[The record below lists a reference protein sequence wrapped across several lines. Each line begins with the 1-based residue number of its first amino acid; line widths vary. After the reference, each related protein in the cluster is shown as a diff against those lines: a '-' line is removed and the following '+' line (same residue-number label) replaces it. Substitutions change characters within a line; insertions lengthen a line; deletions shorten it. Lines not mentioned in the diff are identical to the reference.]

1 MNRKVWPWAIALAVF
16 AADRITKELAP
27 GIPAEGQTLI
37 PGVLGLR
44 YTENSGIAFS
54 MLSGVPW
61 LPGLLSLAVMI
72 AAFLYLRKRK
82 LHCLTLAGLMM
93 MFGGAAGNMLDRFI
107 RGYVPD
113 MIEFLF
119 VKFAVFNVADVCIC
133 AGAALAMLSLIAV
146 ELRGRRAH
154 GK

>member
-27 GIPAEGQTLI
+27 RIPAEGQVLI

-44 YTENSGIAFS
+44 YAENTGIAFS

-61 LPGLLSLAVMI
+61 LPGLLSLAVMT
-72 AAFLYLRKRK
+72 AAFLYLRKKK
-82 LHCLTLAGLMM
+82 LHALTLAGLMIM
-93 MFGGAAGNMLDRFI
+93 LGGAAGNMLDRFV

-119 VKFAVFNVADVCIC
+119 VKFAVFNIADACLC
-133 AGAALAMLSLIAV
+133 AGCALVIIRLLFSR
-146 ELRGRRAH
+146 EG
-154 GK
+154 